1 MAVDIL
7 ARGLAALA
15 KQKAES
21 LGDGVSLAGS
31 IDAIS
36 DLPEPSASTQGQL
49 YITTEELTTTADF
62 VGGAGVTIPAGTTIG
77 IVKSGGSYL
86 YDATFGQLIDLTTL
100 DSRYL
105 SVSGTVTLAAASW
118 SEGSYAFVVVGAG
131 EADSIMF
138 SPSTA
143 DDKLALADADVI
155 VVTAGTT
162 ITFTAAGTVPTSDI
176 VLNYT
181 IVRGKS

>member
-21 LGDGVSLAGS
+21 LGDGVSLSGS

-36 DLPEPSASTQGQL
+36 DLPAPSASTQGQL
-49 YITTEELTTTADF
+49 YITTEELTSTSDF

-77 IVKSGGSYL
+77 IVESGGSYL
-86 YDATFGQLIDLTTL
+86 YDTFGTLIDLTTL

-118 SEGSYAFVVVGAG
+118 SEGSYAFVVTGAG
-131 EADSIMF
+131 EADSIIF